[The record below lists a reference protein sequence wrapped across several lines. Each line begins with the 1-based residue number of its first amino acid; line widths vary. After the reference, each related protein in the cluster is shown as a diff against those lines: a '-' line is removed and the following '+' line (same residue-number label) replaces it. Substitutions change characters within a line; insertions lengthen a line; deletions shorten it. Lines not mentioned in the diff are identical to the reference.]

1 MFSFSANIETV
12 QVILSVFR
20 FCFRIWCSLLS
31 IRRSMIC
38 MCIYICVYIYM
49 YMCIYIYMCV
59 QRSMTL
65 YIYMCTKKHDFKRI
79 YIYTVEH
86 VYMIICTLKHQVQN
100 KNVQYRLEHWG
111 HFLWESARTDKFP
124 LALRNVAKTKRSWKS
139 FMFTRAVLTPC
150 DRNRRGRGRGFVWC
164 PVPCKNWIEEGLLS
178 VF

>member
-1 MFSFSANIETV
+1 M
-12 QVILSVFR
+12 ILSVFR

-38 MCIYICVYIYM
+38 MYVCMYVYIYA
-49 YMCIYIYMCV
+49 YIYIYVQRSMTFYIYICV

-65 YIYMCTKKHDFKRI
+65 KEYI

-86 VYMIICTLKHQVQN
+86 VYMIICILKHQVQN

-124 LALRNVAKTKRSWKS
+124 LALRNVAKTNRSWKS